1 MINMGVKIYEDEFDD
16 FKIYCLEGVEDVE
29 LNKPS
34 MLYPFLEHLALNKGI
49 TNVYQSCDSF
59 ENFEEKISN
68 LLFYDKNFKEYQIIY
83 LVFEGQDNSIEIDG
97 YYYSLEE
104 IAELFQGKLTDK
116 IIHFSN
122 KKSLELE
129 DETFQYFL
137 DVTGAK
143 AVSGYVNN
151 IPILSTIL
159 DQHFFEFA
167 REYDDPVELVENLF
181 DKHYNLCI
189 KMGFRLYY

>member
-1 MINMGVKIYEDEFDD
+1 MDIKLYDEEFDD
-16 FKIYCLEGVEDVE
+16 FKIFCLEGVEDVDNRE
-29 LNKPS
+29 QSL
-34 MLYPFLEHLALNKGI
+34 LFPFLEHLALNKGI
-49 TNVYQSCDSF
+49 TNVYQACDSF
-59 ENFEEKISN
+59 EGFEESISN
-68 LLFYDKNFKEYQIIY
+68 LLFHDRNFRSYQIIY
-83 LVFEGQDNSIEIDG
+83 LLFKGEDNSIEIDG

-122 KKSLELE
+122 TKYLDLE

-143 AVSGYVNN
+143 AVSGYVKNA
-151 IPILSTIL
+151 PILSTIL
-159 DQHFFEFA
+159 DQHFFELA
-167 REYDDPVELVENLF
+167 REYDDPVELVETLF
-181 DKHYNLCI
+181 EKHYNLCV

>member
-159 DQHFFEFA
+159 DQHF
-167 REYDDPVELVENLF
+167 V
-181 DKHYNLCI
+181 
-189 KMGFRLYY
+189 GFIG